1 MNLRRRKSRQVRAV
15 DKLRGAAGGR
25 RRRKSKPARMTA
37 SLRDKVERSGPGK
50 TARGASM
57 AGRAAGRGGKAMAVY
72 TRRKAAGKRAPLL
85 LSLPVFAGASIAG
98 FIALRKMRRGVKQ
111 TVPA

>member
-1 MNLRRRKSRQVRAV
+1 MNLRRRKSRQAGAV

-25 RRRKSKPARMTA
+25 RKSKPARMTK
-37 SLRDKVERSGPGK
+37 SLRDKVKHSGPAK
-50 TARGASM
+50 TVQGAGM
-57 AGRAAGRGGKAMAVY
+57 AGRAAGRSGKAMAVY

-85 LSLPVFAGASIAG
+85 VSLPVLAGASIAG
-98 FIALRKMRRGVKQ
+98 FIAVRKMRRGVKQ